1 MINRPQ
7 SGPFFLIFIVV
18 ELIAKIREILKKHY
32 GEFDTYLENKY
43 EEKMVTE
50 LLLGDSDKR
59 FIWAVYNQ
67 VVLEVKNNL
76 KDYLKVK
83 ELQYILTDDTD
94 PRDNIIESIEN
105 IKEFTP
111 ELLRLYYTIKYKL

>member
-18 ELIAKIREILKKHY
+18 ELIAKIQEILKKHY